1 VGSVSPPERRI
12 PGTLGEI
19 PNKSYEINCKYLNKG
34 LTKYVIHNILFL
46 EVIMKRA
53 GIRGI
58 ILFFLVFSSIKLVFA
73 DEVIIYSFE
82 KPDDMAA
89 VVREMRNIASSF
101 RGTFSGDEY
110 RGSFSGFGSNAVV
123 TYSVNENM
131 IIYTLTFVGNV
142 NNTMQQKLL
151 HSFTIDLP
159 RNIVQ
164 ALEAVRGGVEGKGGF
179 FYGNE
184 YGGYFRNS
192 GIMGNYVVGERV
204 TFYIFEKPF
213 IIPNSLIEREIRN
226 YFIGK

>member
-1 VGSVSPPERRI
+1 
-12 PGTLGEI
+12 
-19 PNKSYEINCKYLNKG
+19 
-34 LTKYVIHNILFL
+34 
-46 EVIMKRA
+46 MKKA

-73 DEVIIYSFE
+73 DEVVIYSFQ

-101 RGTFSGDEY
+101 RGTFSGDEN

-131 IIYTLTFVGNV
+131 ITYTLTFVGDV

-179 FYGNE
+179 FHGNE